1 MQLRRT
7 HVWAQEV
14 CMIAICTLL
23 VSACMSATPP
33 QPSPQSV
40 VDTLLFRSSLAT
52 FIKEADSPK
61 HDSRLDWTTDGCSA
75 PVVGSTG
82 RSFDFYNACRRHD
95 FAYRNYPRIQSGRLW
110 TSTLRAKVDAMFKR
124 DMMAD
129 CKRRPATERT
139 NCMGWMDLFYNMVR
153 AYAGP

>member
-1 MQLRRT
+1 MLLRRT

-23 VSACMSATPP
+23 VTACMAATPP

-40 VDTLLFRSSLAT
+40 VERLLFKSSLTT
-52 FIKEADSPK
+52 FIKEAESPRR
-61 HDSRLDWTTDGCSA
+61 DNRLDWSTDGCSA

-95 FAYRNYPRIQSGRLW
+95 FGYRNYSRIKNGTLW
-110 TSTLRAKVDAMFKR
+110 TSALRARVDALFKS

-129 CKRRPATERT
+129 CKKRPVSERT
-139 NCMGWMDLFYNMVR
+139 SCTGWMDLFYNMVR

>member
-1 MQLRRT
+1 MRLLRT
-7 HVWAQEV
+7 HRWSQEA
-14 CMIAICTLL
+14 CMFTICTLL
-23 VSACMSATPP
+23 VTACLSATPQ

-40 VDTLLFRSSLAT
+40 VNKMLFQTSLVA
-52 FIKEADSPK
+52 FVKEADSPK
-61 HDSRLDWTTDGCSA
+61 HDQRLDWTTDGCSA

-95 FAYRNYPRIQSGRLW
+95 FGYRNYSRINGGKLW
-110 TSTLRAKVDAMFKR
+110 TSALRARVDNLFKK

-129 CKRRPATERT
+129 CKKRPATEKT
-139 NCMGWMDLFYNMVR
+139 SCNGWMDLFYNMVR

>member
-1 MQLRRT
+1 M
-7 HVWAQEV
+7 A
-14 CMIAICTLL
+14 
-23 VSACMSATPP
+23 ATPP

-40 VDTLLFRSSLAT
+40 VERLLFKSSLTT
-52 FIKEADSPK
+52 FIKEADSPRR
-61 HDSRLDWTTDGCSA
+61 DNRLDWSTDGCSA

-95 FAYRNYPRIQSGRLW
+95 FGYRNYSRIKNGTLW
-110 TSTLRAKVDAMFKR
+110 TSALRARVDALFKS

-129 CKRRPATERT
+129 CKKRPVSERT
-139 NCMGWMDLFYNMVR
+139 SCTAWMDLFYNMVR